1 MITPGD
7 VTECGELRRDFL
19 ANRDLII
26 VSNRGPC
33 SFQTGED
40 GAVKV
45 QRSGGGLVTALLG
58 LAKQVPSTW
67 IACAMSDADRA
78 WSLGSIPLDEGNV
91 HGDQLQI
98 RFINPQAKAYED
110 YYQVIS
116 NPLLWFLQHAI
127 WDFSRT
133 PTVNVE
139 TWKAWDDG
147 YTAVNRLFAD
157 AVVDQVQQNDRP
169 SIVMLQDYHLYL
181 APRMIR
187 QRLNRRYQTNRNL
200 RRSTIL
206 THFIH
211 IPWPGPEDWGLL
223 PRQMREAILD
233 GLCAVDLVGF
243 QTREDA
249 LNFIRTCES
258 LLPEARVNYRMGRVT
273 LHNHATHV
281 RDFPISIDVKALHEE
296 GKKEEVQQFREQLL
310 EAIGERKVI
319 VRIDRTEPS
328 KNIVRGFQAYEEMLE
343 MHPEHMGKVQFLA
356 LLVPSRLEV
365 EEYQN
370 YLNAIMAAAG
380 RVNARFGS
388 SEWEPVRVLVGE
400 SYPRALAAM
409 QIYDVL
415 LVNPVADG
423 MNLVAKEGPTVNETA
438 GVVVLSER
446 AGAHQQ
452 LGENALVIAPVDV
465 SATAEALHCALIMP
479 AEERK
484 RRSHELKR
492 EIAQEDIHVWLC
504 WQLDALQSL
513 ENTTLEKK
521 QLVPY

>member
-1 MITPGD
+1 MATPGGE
-7 VTECGELRRDFL
+7 TECGELRREFL
-19 ANRDLII
+19 AHKDLII

-33 SFQTGED
+33 LFQTGED
-40 GAVKV
+40 GEIKI

-67 IACAMSDADRA
+67 IACAMSDEDRA
-78 WSLGSIPLDEGNV
+78 WNEGEIPLDEKNAM
-91 HGDQLQI
+91 GDKLHM
-98 RFINPQAKAYED
+98 RFVTPKTEAYEG
-110 YYQVIS
+110 YYQVIA
-116 NPLLWFLQHAI
+116 NPLLWFLQHSI

-133 PTVNVE
+133 PTVNLE
-139 TWKAWDDG
+139 TWKAWGEG
-147 YTAVNRLFAD
+147 YVAVNRLFAE
-157 AVVDQVQQNDRP
+157 AVVDEIKRSSRP
-169 SIVMLQDYHLYL
+169 SLVMLQDYHLYL

-187 QRLNRRYQTNRNL
+187 QRLRSQRNIS
-200 RRSTIL
+200 RNTIL

-223 PRQMREAILD
+223 PRQMREAILE
-233 GLCAVDLVGF
+233 GLCAVDLIGF

-258 LLPEARVNYRMGRVT
+258 LLPGARVNYRLGRVV
-273 LHNHATHV
+273 LQNHATHV
-281 RDFPISIDVKALHEE
+281 RDFPISIDVNALHHDVK
-296 GKKEEVQQFREQLL
+296 GEEVQQFKAQLC
-310 EAIGERKVI
+310 ESIGDRLAI

-328 KNIVRGFQAYEEMLE
+328 KNIVRGFQAYEEMLDI
-343 MHPEHMGKVQFLA
+343 HPEHVGKVQFLA

-365 EEYQN
+365 EEYQD
-370 YLNAIMAAAG
+370 YLNSIMAAAG
-380 RVNARFGS
+380 RINARFGS

-400 SYPRALAAM
+400 SYTRALAAM

-423 MNLVAKEGPTVNETA
+423 MNLVAKEGPTVNEKA

-465 SATAEALHCALIMP
+465 SATAEALHCALVMP
-479 AEERK
+479 EQERK
-484 RRSHELKR
+484 RRSVELKR
-492 EIAQEDIHVWLC
+492 AIEREDIYLWLC
-504 WQLDALQSL
+504 WQLDVLQGL
-513 ENTTLEKK
+513 MNTTLEKK